1 MAPSGYAAGMARALD
16 ANVKRLL
23 DAPNFASLATLMP
36 DGAPKVEPVWVGREG
51 DLVLIATDSRSLKGR
66 NLDADGRVALSI
78 TDYENPYE
86 QALIRGRVVE
96 TRDDNDLQVLDALS
110 QQYLGKPF
118 PRRKWTSRVVY
129 VVEASVARYYQS
141 PLEHTPGA

>member
-1 MAPSGYAAGMARALD
+1 M
-16 ANVKRLL
+16 

-36 DGAPKVEPVWVGREG
+36 DGSPKVEPVWVGREG

-66 NLDADGRVALSI
+66 NLDADGRVALSV

-86 QALIRGRVVE
+86 QVLIRGRVVE
-96 TRDDNDLQVLDALS
+96 TRDDNDLQVLDTLS

-118 PRRKWTSRVVY
+118 PRRKWSSRVVY